1 MGRLESTIIVEVEKI
16 LIFLGVKLEVVVVCL
31 LF

>member
-1 MGRLESTIIVEVEKI
+1 MGRLESTIIVEGEKI